1 MIRRVWLFLR
11 LVWREFEP
19 PSCGIPDPY
28 RIRYRFSVRL
38 GAKRALQRRRI
49 TTGGQ
54 I

>member
-28 RIRYRFSVRL
+28 RIRYRFSVRDAWAIAERVHGKD
-38 GAKRALQRRRI
+38 GAK
-49 TTGGQ
+49 
-54 I
+54 